1 MSNNLEQQADT
12 KSTSENSHSSNP
24 KNEQASR
31 KELDQHKENTA
42 YDPPS
47 SLVLLTLVIFLFSQ
61 IVIAILLAIIM
72 LVTGQ
77 GEEFFDRV
85 TDSNINNF
93 FLVGAITIIQFAGIF
108 FVVRRLM
115 NRSLSSIG
123 LIKPVGIDF
132 SRAVVGWGV
141 YMVAMLTTLIIIGE
155 LDVGIDLQ
163 QEQQLDFQP
172 PADTLNRILVFMS
185 IVVAPAFI
193 EEVLM
198 RGFLFMNL
206 RRRLNFV
213 ASTLIVSVLF
223 GVAHLQ
229 FGSGEPLLWVAFVDT
244 FVLSIV
250 LCGLTEKYKT
260 IWPAIFAHAIK
271 NSLAFYLLFVR
282 EG

>member
-1 MSNNLEQQADT
+1 MSNNLEQESET
-12 KSTSENSHSSNP
+12 KLTELNTSNTQKS
-24 KNEQASR
+24 KQAS
-31 KELDQHKENTA
+31 EESLDQHKENTA
-42 YDPPS
+42 YDQPS
-47 SLVLLTLVIFLFSQ
+47 SLVSLTLVVFLFSQ

-72 LVTGQ
+72 LATGQ

-93 FLVGAITIIQFAGIF
+93 FLIGAITIIQFLGIY

-115 NRSLSSIG
+115 RRSLSSIG
-123 LIKPVGIDF
+123 LKKPAAIDF
-132 SRAVVGWGV
+132 NRAVVGWGI
-141 YMVAMLTTLIIIGE
+141 YMVAILITLIIIGE

-172 PADTLNRILVFMS
+172 PADTLNRVLVFMS

-229 FGSGEPLLWVAFVDT
+229 FGTGEPLLWVAFIDT